1 MKKIKIT
8 ELVIFVVATELIG
21 VLSGIITGSS
31 FALYSELIKPP
42 FSPPSGVFPVVWAI
56 LYAVMGI
63 SAYLIYNSD
72 AEDYKKRKALIVY
85 VIQLLLN
92 FSWSIVF
99 FRLGSI
105 DGALAIAVIL
115 FILLIYMFYLFYGIR
130 SIAAYMNIPYIIWTA
145 FAVYLTLGTLILN

>member
-1 MKKIKIT
+1 M
-8 ELVIFVVATELIG
+8 
-21 VLSGIITGSS
+21 
-31 FALYSELIKPP
+31 
-42 FSPPSGVFPVVWAI
+42 
-56 LYAVMGI
+56 
-63 SAYLIYNSD
+63 IYNSD

-85 VIQLLLN
+85 VIQILLN

-105 DGALAIAVIL
+105 GGALAIAVIL

-130 SIAAYMNIPYIIWTA
+130 PIAAYMNIPYIIWTA